1 MIGKRLRKSRKLAG
15 LLQVE
20 LAAALGDRYDAAM
33 ISRVEAGH
41 KSLRLD
47 GAVKAARELGVS
59 LDYLTGLTNDPRPIK
74 KIVSAV
80 EDDELQSIDK
90 RDVRAAAGWGAHVE
104 SKAVIGR
111 LAFRKDWLRK
121 LGINAKHA
129 SIIDV
134 MGDSMEPTLQNGN
147 IIMIDH
153 QRVDLVNKRIF
164 AIHTGDGA
172 LVKRAARRGRIWRL
186 VSDNANYEPL
196 PFPKDGRVIGEV
208 RWAGRTL

>member
-1 MIGKRLRKSRKLAG
+1 MDLA
-15 LLQVE
+15 VE
-20 LAAALGDRYDAAM
+20 LGDRYDQSM
-33 ISRVEAGH
+33 ISHVEANR
-41 KSLRLD
+41 KNLVLD
-47 GAVKAARELGVS
+47 AVFKAAEVLNVS
-59 LDYLTGLTNDPRPIK
+59 VDYLAGLTNDPRPIK

-80 EDDELQSIDK
+80 DDDELQTIDK

-104 SKAVIGR
+104 SEAVIGR

-129 SIIDV
+129 SIIDI

-153 QRVDLVNKRIF
+153 QRVDLVNNRIF
-164 AIHTGDGA
+164 VIHTGDGA
-172 LVKRAARRGRIWRL
+172 LVKRAARRGRLWRL